1 MVNENK
7 KFTWQILLAIA
18 LLPTVDKLVSSNFLS
33 ATLGQ
38 VLVYILAPSLVVFY
52 SMRFWSKSDRW
63 DFLEILKLLAILQFA
78 VLFTI
83 NLSQFRPIGLMIL
96 LCGFLTSKTAQTQK
110 KSNIVRNI
118 ITGILAI
125 QFVFLIVFSFIKA
138 SEADKQ
144 TVLAVQSKYLMEAQE
159 QAMNQ
164 RLDKFELQLDSLQN
178 ELRKCRNGE

>member
-1 MVNENK
+1 MVNEDK
-7 KFTWQILLAIA
+7 KFTWQIVLAIA
-18 LLPTVDKLVSSNFLS
+18 LLPTVDKLVSSYFLS

-52 SMRFWSKSDRW
+52 SMRFWSKTNRW

-83 NLSQFRPIGLMIL
+83 NLSLFRPIGLMIL
-96 LCGFLTSKTAQTQK
+96 LCVFLTSKTAQTQI
-110 KSNIVRNI
+110 KSNMVRNI
-118 ITGILAI
+118 VTGILAI
-125 QFVFLIVFSFIKA
+125 QFAFLMVFSFIKA

-144 TVLAVQSKYLMEAQE
+144 TVLALESRRLLQKQE
-159 QAMNQ
+159 QDFNQ

-178 ELRKCRNGE
+178 ALNQCQGGE